1 MPQPNNEAKT
11 GSDSAPITVVRKYG
25 VGGRDYIVKSIITG
39 DTDIKAALLKLAEQ
53 KAIREMGLDIAM
65 P

>member
-1 MPQPNNEAKT
+1 MQQPSIEAKI
-11 GSDSAPITVVRKYG
+11 GSDSTPITVVRKYG
-25 VGGRDYIVKSIITG
+25 VGGRDYIVKSIFTG

-53 KAIREMGLDIAM
+53 KAIREMGLDIAI